1 MVITATGDYA
11 MFDPIEEK
19 EEPLS
24 RDMEDML
31 GDLLAP
37 AIKEL
42 GATLRTG
49 EDKLRF
55 EASKLLIQLWLKI
68 GKSSNQD
75 DVISKEFND
84 SLKAMNRKLE
94 GK

>member
-1 MVITATGDYA
+1 
-11 MFDPIEEK
+11 MFDPLDEK
-19 EEPLS
+19 EEPLPK
-24 RDMEDML
+24 DMEGML
-31 GDLLAP
+31 GELLIP

-42 GATLRTG
+42 GATLKTG

-68 GKSSNQD
+68 GKSSD
-75 DVISKEFND
+75 DVVNKEFND